1 MSWPWQH
8 WLTFIPGG
16 SNRYESARSAETQLN
31 PWVRKITWRRE
42 QPPTP
47 VFLPG
52 EFHGQRGLVGYSPWG
67 RKEVDT
73 TEQLTVSLTSRLSR
87 GFPGGSV
94 AKKKICLPMQETQ
107 ETRDRPWKEEKW
119 QPPYSLESVNR
130 HSDYYALSVSS
141 KSHMGFYSLPL
152 DFYKNT
158 LTCTEQMLL
167 SPSCKLKTW
176 GPEIV
181 KDFTSAIL

>member
-87 GFPGGSV
+87 GFPGGAVVRNLPANAGDAGDSSLIPGSGRSPKV
-94 AKKKICLPMQETQ
+94 GNGNPLQCSCIENSMDRGTWLATVHGIAKSWTWL
-107 ETRDRPWKEEKW
+107 
-119 QPPYSLESVNR
+119 
-130 HSDYYALSVSS
+130 
-141 KSHMGFYSLPL
+141 
-152 DFYKNT
+152 NT
-158 LTCTEQMLL
+158 HTGIHNTKPTNLFG
-167 SPSCKLKTW
+167 K
-176 GPEIV
+176 
-181 KDFTSAIL
+181 